1 MIAYVFFVLFL
12 LLCLL
17 KVALLFVIFMT
28 GNNFFGGGNDADYYN
43 NYALGYEN
51 FAVNIWPVILRHLNE
66 MGLYSRDGISLIL
79 KFLGFI
85 AIPFLVA
92 KLTYVKNSPYH
103 KRTFWGAVVVM
114 SAYPTLIY
122 FATDIYR
129 DIFMVFIWVLGL
141 FVFRFL
147 SHKPGFIKGFP
158 SFVIGVVIS
167 YVLFEFR
174 PYLGLGFLAALIF
187 STFYSFRRYSFF
199 LSLFAFLIILFGLF
213 CGGLLDPIINYRAGF
228 FDDDNSSSLGITFS
242 SPARFFPD
250 LAMSI
255 AFQLFGVFIINVP
268 AVIVFMLESLPFTLF
283 FFYVIKNR
291 AYSTKFVD
299 YLIVFFI
306 TYSVVWLLGND
317 NLGTSVRLRI
327 YSYTSI
333 FIAFCIIYQNK
344 KMLLDRARKNLNDSS
359 E

>member
-1 MIAYVFFVLFL
+1 
-12 LLCLL
+12 
-17 KVALLFVIFMT
+17 MT

-51 FAVNIWPVILRHLNE
+51 FAVNIWPVILRYLND
-66 MGLYSRDGISLIL
+66 MGLYSRDGVSLVL

-92 KLTYVKNSPYH
+92 KLTYIRNSPYYA
-103 KRTFWGAVVVM
+103 RTFWGAVVVM

-129 DIFMVFIWVLGL
+129 DVFMVFLWVIGL
-141 FVFRFL
+141 FVFKSL
-147 SHKPGFIKGFP
+147 SQKPGFIKGFP
-158 SFVIGVVIS
+158 IFIFGLLIS
-167 YVLFEFR
+167 YALFEFR
-174 PYLGLGFLAALIF
+174 LYLGLGYLIALVF

-199 LSLFAFLIILFGLF
+199 LSMLALATILFGLF
-213 CGGLLDPIINYRAGF
+213 CIGLLEPIIDYRSGF
-228 FDDDNSSSLGITFS
+228 FDDDNGSSLGITFS
-242 SPARFFPD
+242 SAARFFPD
-250 LAMSI
+250 LAMSTG
-255 AFQLFGVFIINVP
+255 FQMFGLFIVNVP
-268 AVIVFMLESLPFTLF
+268 AVVVFTLESLPFIML

-291 AYSTKFVD
+291 AFSTKFVD
-299 YLIVFFI
+299 YLIVFFF

-333 FIAFCIIYQNK
+333 LIAFCIIYQNK
-344 KMLLDRARKNLNDSS
+344 KILLDNTRKNLDHSY
-359 E
+359 

>member
-51 FAVNIWPVILRHLNE
+51 FAVNIWPVILRHLNDI
-66 MGLYSRDGISLIL
+66 GLYSRDGVSLAL

-92 KLTYVKNSPYH
+92 KLTYVRNSPYQ
-103 KRTFWGAVVVM
+103 KRTYWGAVVVM

-129 DIFMVFIWVLGL
+129 DVFMVFLWVIGL
-141 FVFRFL
+141 FVFKSL
-147 SHKPGFIKGFP
+147 SQKPGLIKGFP
-158 SFVIGVVIS
+158 IFIIGLAIS

-174 PYLGLGFLAALIF
+174 LYLGLGYLIALVF
-187 STFYSFRRYSFF
+187 STFYSFRRFSFSF
-199 LSLFAFLIILFGLF
+199 SLFSLLIILFGLF
-213 CGGLLDPIINYRAGF
+213 CVGLLDPIINYRSGF
-228 FDDDNSSSLGITFS
+228 FDDDNGSSLGITFS

-250 LAMSI
+250 LILSTAYQM
-255 AFQLFGVFIINVP
+255 FGLFIVNVP
-268 AVIVFMLESLPFTLF
+268 AVVVFMLESFPFMLF

-299 YLIVFFI
+299 YLILFFF

-344 KMLLDRARKNLNDSS
+344 KMFLQNLNSS
-359 E
+359 HQ